1 MGDQNEFYPTG
12 LTRSQ
17 FNRLTAFVEQA
28 SGKPVTDLQAG
39 VRQHL
44 EQTRAAHSRNRLVN
58 LRLAIAISEVVDQA
72 VFRWGDLPA
81 NARNWLA
88 GAFLYFAN
96 CNDDEPD
103 FSSPIGF
110 EDDTEVLNA
119 CLRFAKLNEL
129 CLEVEDY
136 DDA

>member
-1 MGDQNEFYPTG
+1 MGRQLDMFPSG

-17 FNRLTAFVEQA
+17 FERLSGFVEQA
-28 SGKPVTDLQAG
+28 GAAPPAELLQEA
-39 VRQHL
+39 RDHL
-44 EQTRAAHSRNRLVN
+44 ERARGAYATNRMINVPMAAAICG
-58 LRLAIAISEVVDQA
+58 AIADVVD
-72 VFRWGDLPA
+72 RWDTLLP
-81 NARNWLA
+81 NARSWLA
-88 GAFLYFAN
+88 GAVLYFAK

-119 CLRFAKLNEL
+119 CLRFANQDDL
-129 CLEVEDY
+129 CLNVEDY